1 MLYVIFEDR
10 EGGCNCSHIDYKELQ
25 TILSKRGKVQDL
37 NDLRREYYGEKNE
50 INPNAYA
57 KIRNFGTFSE
67 WLIRE
72 KGFKEEEYKSISF

>member
-10 EGGCNCSHIDYKELQ
+10 EGGCSCSPIDYKELQ
-25 TILSKRGKVQDL
+25 IILSKKGKVQDL
-37 NDLRREYYGEKNE
+37 DELRREYYNKKNE
-50 INPNAYA
+50 INPNAYV

-72 KGFKEEEYKSISF
+72 KKFKEEEYKSISF